1 MIMKFV
7 TYTATPDLDRFPE
20 RERFRVWCSTH
31 KRLMRTDSDY
41 QRRVRGF
48 RWRSVGTTILFS
60 ALSLALGRFTWP
72 PFVVQ
77 LPVYLALTVIYV
89 IYILLASFGAQ
100 HFQNERIGKA
110 LPEHVA

>member
-1 MIMKFV
+1 MKFV

-20 RERFRVWCSTH
+20 RERFSVWRSAH
-31 KRLMRTDSDY
+31 KRLMRTDPDY

-48 RWRSVGTTILFS
+48 RWRIAGTTVLFV
-60 ALSLALGRFTWP
+60 ALSLALDRFAWP

-89 IYILLASFGAQ
+89 VYILRTSFGAQ
-100 HFQNERIGKA
+100 HFQNERVGKA
-110 LPEHVA
+110 LHEHVA